1 MASGKRVDFLFVCCA
16 MAAISFLAPPTW
28 AVEFYVDP
36 NGSNGA
42 TGSASAPWQ
51 TLQHAA
57 GQVGPG
63 DRVVVRAGNYTG
75 FHLTTS
81 GTLNNPIEFFAEPG
95 VLVVQQNASTPDG
108 INLEGTSHVIVD
120 GFNVSNMP
128 RAGIRAVGGGAGN
141 HSEHVTI
148 RNVWAVDNFRWGI
161 FTGFVDDLLIENNRT
176 TGADDEHGI
185 YVSNSGDRP
194 VIRGNEIWNNNANG
208 IHMNGDAS
216 LGGDGVIS
224 GALVEGNVIYDNGV
238 GGGSGINMDGVVD
251 SRIQNNLI
259 YDTHASGISLYQIDG
274 GAPSTGNV
282 VVNNTVHV
290 ASDGRWALNIR
301 DGATGNTIYN
311 NFLLNEHSFR
321 GALDISPDSL
331 TGLTSDY
338 NIVISRFTA
347 DNASSVLSLNQWQSS
362 SGQDSNSQVGD
373 PNQLFFDW
381 TTGDYD
387 LTATS
392 LGLDAGTSTAA
403 PAIDLEGKPRPVG
416 AGFDVGAIERGLF
429 SADFDTDGDVD
440 GDDLTRWETSYAV
453 DDLADADDDSDSDG
467 LDFLAWQTQYTG
479 PLGAVSSPT
488 TAVPEPGG
496 AVLGLLAV
504 VLLMNHKGTKDTK
517 KKTVGMTG

>member
-1 MASGKRVDFLFVCCA
+1 MASRQRTASCFIHCVTV
-16 MAAISFLAPPTW
+16 AIYAVALPTW
-28 AVEFYVDP
+28 AAEFFVDP
-36 NGSNGA
+36 NGSD
-42 TGSASAPWQ
+42 SASGAAGAPWQ
-51 TLQHAA
+51 TLQYAA
-57 GQVGPG
+57 GQVNAG

-81 GTLNNPIEFFAEPG
+81 GTAGNPIEFFAEPG
-95 VLVVQQNASTPDG
+95 VLVFQQNGVTPDG
-108 INLEGTSHVIVD
+108 INIEGASHVVVD

-128 RAGIRAVGGGAGN
+128 RAGIRAVGGAGN
-141 HSEHVTI
+141 HSQNVTI

-161 FTGFVDDLLIENNRT
+161 FTGFVDDLLIENNRS
-176 TGADDEHGI
+176 TGATDEHGI

-194 VIRGNEIWNNNANG
+194 VIRGNEIWDNNANG

-224 GALVEGNVIYDNGV
+224 HAVVEANVIYGNGV
-238 GGGSGINMDGVVD
+238 GGGSGINMDGVID

-259 YDTHASGISLYQIDG
+259 FDTHASGISLYQIDG
-274 GAPSTGNV
+274 GAPSTGNI

-290 ASDGRWALNIR
+290 ASDGRWALNIQN
-301 DGATGNTIYN
+301 GATGNTVYN

-331 TGLTSDY
+331 PGFTSDH
-338 NIVISRFTA
+338 NVVISRFTA
-347 DNASSVLSLNQWQSS
+347 DDAASVLSLGGWQTF
-362 SGQDSNSQVGD
+362 SGQDANSQVGD

-392 LGLDAGTSTAA
+392 LGLDAGTSLLA
-403 PAIDLEGKPRPVG
+403 PPIDLEGKPRPVG

-440 GDDLTRWETSYAV
+440 GDDLARWEASYAI

-479 PLGAVSSPT
+479 AYVAAVSSAT
-488 TAVPEPGG
+488 SVPEPG
-496 AVLGLLAV
+496 AFVLATLAGWGLLWQRRNGQRA
-504 VLLMNHKGTKDTK
+504 D
-517 KKTVGMTG
+517 